1 MTEAAGLMALAAD
14 LSILSQGRSSGVNKK
29 TSGGTVAYIE
39 QMWERQHSA
48 LQAPHYRLT
57 LRWRGPAVD
66 PITGK
71 KNPTS
76 INLGKIRDGA
86 PTPAVAPGLGT
97 LTTQED
103 GGREVFW
110 TAEGVKSKIPELAHY
125 NARGFDVYLTP
136 IDGSFHHLLFDDL
149 TRAGV
154 EYVKKIYSPCEIH
167 TSSEGNFQAVLRV
180 PKIAVSAGEQSA
192 ANELLRRLNHLPAGC
207 GGDKSISAARHP
219 FRMVGFKNKKPGR
232 ENFQSKIELV
242 RPGAVCERAAAELE
256 SIREARRAQ
265 DQSQERVRRVQA
277 IETAGDHSIRRPEGE
292 TMADQAFRWEW
303 KKIHGLA
310 LKKTDERIW
319 AGPDLS
325 VIDYRVC
332 QEMLIRGYSEEL
344 VAEALERC
352 SPSLCDRHSS
362 DPRGYV
368 LRTVAAAAASLEE
381 VPVREERTGGG
392 VPFDDGR

>member
-1 MTEAAGLMALAAD
+1 M
-14 LSILSQGRSSGVNKK
+14 SKNKSS
-29 TSGGTVAYIE
+29 TVTYIE
-39 QMWERQHSA
+39 QAWERQHSA

-66 PITGK
+66 PLTGK
-71 KNPTS
+71 ANPTS
-76 INLGKIRDGA
+76 INLGKVRDGA
-86 PTPAVAPGLGT
+86 PVPAVDPGLGA
-97 LTTQED
+97 LTTRED
-103 GGREVFW
+103 GGQEVLW
-110 TAEGVKSKIPELAHY
+110 TAEGVKSKISELAHY

-136 IDGSFHHLLFDDL
+136 IDDGFHHLLFDDL
-149 TRAGV
+149 TPQGV
-154 EYVKKIYSPCEIH
+154 EYVKKNYSPCEIH

-180 PKIAVSAGEQSA
+180 PKPTVSAEEQSA

-207 GGDKSISAARHP
+207 GGDRSISAARHP
-219 FRMVGFKNKKPGR
+219 FRMVGFKNRKPGR
-232 ENFQSKIELV
+232 ESFQAKIELV

-265 DQSQERVRRVQA
+265 AQSQERVQRVQA

-292 TMADQAFRWEW
+292 TVADQAFRWEW

-310 LKKTDERIW
+310 LKKTGEKIW

-325 VIDYRVC
+325 AIDFRVC

-352 SPSLCDRHSS
+352 SPSLCDRHGS
-362 DPRGYV
+362 DPQGYAV
-368 LRTVAAAAASLEE
+368 RTVAAAAAGLEE
-381 VPVREERTGGG
+381 VPVREERTGG
-392 VPFDDGR
+392 VPFNDGR